1 MNEGVREL
9 GRLAQAL
16 VAEKEEEEKRLEAI
30 IKNHSLNRRRAE
42 GLTWSPVVINKQDFT
57 FGGRVRIVVEKNASG
72 GLDDAF
78 RAGSPVHFYQA
89 NEQGLPM
96 DAEAI
101 RRGIIRKSTKSIVEI
116 ILDGPPIASNGLH
129 ERWTLDERADD
140 RTFRLMAEA
149 LSHWINTENPHER
162 HFRDVML
169 GIQPQLVQPQLSS
182 NSSSEVLGLNELQW
196 QWIEMAESAEVC
208 SVLHGPPGTGKT
220 TTLLAFIERAVARG
234 ERLLLCAPSNT
245 AVDLLVMGCA
255 ERGMPLVRIGHP
267 SRLDENIAQ
276 WGVDA
281 LVETEPDFKQVK
293 DLRRRAE
300 SAWHGAQR
308 FHRNFG
314 KEQRVE
320 RTEQRREARSL
331 QAEAADL
338 ERYIADRLIRKS
350 PVICSTLVGAAD
362 SSLDHLKFDW
372 VVIDEAAQALQPAAW
387 IAFQK
392 AEKVVLA
399 GDPCQLPPVVK
410 SEEANAAGLQVSA
423 LERLMLFFERGALML
438 TDQYRMHP
446 KIMEPSSSFHYEGM
460 LKAKGDWD
468 LHQCRENPFE
478 FVDTAGCGFD
488 EVQDSSGFSIR
499 NPDEA
504 QFVIQRLIALLDV
517 HAQSSIGIIAPY
529 RAQSEVLNRTIE
541 RAVADQKIDPG
552 MDITCS
558 TVDAF
563 QGQERDIILIS
574 LTRSNSHGV
583 IGFLKEYRRMNVA
596 MTRARHHL
604 IVVGDGA
611 TLGQD
616 DYYQALIEHAE
627 SRGAY
632 RSAWEWMVD

>member
-16 VAEKEEEEKRLEAI
+16 VAEREEEEKRLEAI

-42 GLTWSPVVINKQDFT
+42 GLTWSPVIINKQDFT

-78 RAGSPVHFYQA
+78 RTGSPVHFYQA
-89 NEQGLPM
+89 NEQGFPIN
-96 DAEAI
+96 AESV
-101 RRGIIRKSTKSIVEI
+101 RRGIIRKSSHSSVEI
-116 ILDGPPIASNGLH
+116 ILDGPPIAPNGLH

-149 LSHWINTENPHER
+149 LSHWINTENTRER
-162 HFRDVML
+162 HFRDVLL
-169 GIQPQLVQPQLSS
+169 GVQPQQAQFQ
-182 NSSSEVLGLNELQW
+182 NPSSSSPTLGLNELQSN
-196 QWIEMAESAEVC
+196 WIEMAETAEVC
-208 SVLHGPPGTGKT
+208 CVLHGPPGTGKT

-245 AVDLLVMGCA
+245 AVDLLVIGCA
-255 ERGMPLVRIGHP
+255 ERGLPLVRIGHP
-267 SRLDENIAQ
+267 SRLDENIAK
-276 WGVDA
+276 WGVDS

-293 DLRRRAE
+293 ELRRRAE
-300 SAWHGAQR
+300 SAWNGAQR
-308 FHRNFG
+308 YHRNFG
-314 KEQRVE
+314 KEQRIE

-331 QAEAADL
+331 QTEAADL

-362 SSLDHLKFDW
+362 SSLDKLKFDW

-410 SEEANAAGLQVSA
+410 SEEANAAGLHVSA
-423 LERLMLFFERGALML
+423 LERLMHSNERSALML

-446 KIMEPSSSFHYEGM
+446 KIMEPSSAFHYEGM
-460 LKAKGDWD
+460 LEAKGDWNS
-468 LHQCRENPFE
+468 HQCGENPFE
-478 FVDTAGCGFD
+478 FIDTAGCGFD
-488 EVQDSSGFSIR
+488 EVQDATGFSIR
-499 NPDEA
+499 NADEA
-504 QFVIQRLIALLDV
+504 QFVIQRLIALLDI
-517 HAQSSIGIIAPY
+517 HAHSSIGIIAPY
-529 RAQSEVLNRTIE
+529 RAQSEELNRAID
-541 RAVADQKIDPG
+541 RAMADQKIDPG

-574 LTRSNSHGV
+574 LTRSNAHGV

-604 IVVGDGA
+604 IIVGDGA

-616 DYYQALIEHAE
+616 DYYKKLIEHAE

-632 RSAWEWMVD
+632 RSAWEWMID